1 MKKKILCLAMTV
13 IMAAGVHTTAFAKD
27 SQGADR
33 WQVNFTGG
41 KMDSNFKSSDVT
53 DELANIQP
61 GDSIELK
68 VQLKNSDSTDT
79 DWYMTNEVIQT
90 LEDAQSSAEGGAYE
104 YKLTYV
110 GSDNAEKVLYDSS
123 TVGGEGASK
132 AGEGLKQID
141 NSTQEYFYLGRLA
154 SNNTGTVHL
163 TVGVEGETQGN
174 GYQLTLAKLR
184 MNFAVEKVSAG
195 KTITKNKIVKT
206 TNTVKTGDTAR
217 ILLFCFWRVK
227 RSKILLQASL
237 HRLSDL
243 LTLVSSY
250 NYARKSNTM
259 KQIHRTGSVIMYKI
273 DFNQP
278 CHIHFIGI
286 GGISMS
292 GLAEILL
299 EEGFTVSGSDNK
311 ESALTDHLSQNGATV
326 FYGQKASNIIDGIDL
341 VVYTAAIH
349 EDNEEFAEAKRQNLP
364 MLSRAEL
371 LGQLMTNY
379 KTPVAISGTH
389 GKTTT
394 TSMLSH
400 IALAADL
407 DPTISVGGILK
418 AIEGNIRVGVPYTK
432 DASLNIAVP
441 PQ

>member
-41 KMDSNFKSSDVT
+41 KMESNFKSSDVT

-68 VQLKNSDSTDT
+68 VQLKNSDSGDT

-110 GSDNAEKVLYDSS
+110 GSDNAEKVLYDST

-141 NSTQEYFYLGRLA
+141 SSTQEYFYLGRLA

-163 TVGVEGETQGN
+163 TVGVD

-206 TNTVKTGDTAR
+206 TKTVKTGDTAR
-217 ILLFCFWRVK
+217 VLLFCVLALI
-227 RSKILLQASL
+227 SGLILLAYGIY
-237 HRLSDL
+237 
-243 LTLVSSY
+243 TL
-250 NYARKSNTM
+250 NKNT
-259 KQIHRTGSVIMYKI
+259 KRRR
-273 DFNQP
+273 
-278 CHIHFIGI
+278 
-286 GGISMS
+286 
-292 GLAEILL
+292 
-299 EEGFTVSGSDNK
+299 
-311 ESALTDHLSQNGATV
+311 
-326 FYGQKASNIIDGIDL
+326 QKG
-341 VVYTAAIH
+341 
-349 EDNEEFAEAKRQNLP
+349 E
-364 MLSRAEL
+364 
-371 LGQLMTNY
+371 
-379 KTPVAISGTH
+379 
-389 GKTTT
+389 
-394 TSMLSH
+394 
-400 IALAADL
+400 
-407 DPTISVGGILK
+407 
-418 AIEGNIRVGVPYTK
+418 
-432 DASLNIAVP
+432 
-441 PQ
+441 

>member
-27 SQGADR
+27 YQGADG
-33 WQVNFTGG
+33 WQVHFTGD
-41 KMDSNFKSSDVT
+41 KMESNFENKTVS
-53 DELANIQP
+53 DELATIQP

-217 ILLFCFWRVK
+217 VLLFCVLALI
-227 RSKILLQASL
+227 SGLILLAYGIY
-237 HRLSDL
+237 
-243 LTLVSSY
+243 TL
-250 NYARKSNTM
+250 NKNT
-259 KQIHRTGSVIMYKI
+259 KRRR
-273 DFNQP
+273 
-278 CHIHFIGI
+278 
-286 GGISMS
+286 
-292 GLAEILL
+292 
-299 EEGFTVSGSDNK
+299 
-311 ESALTDHLSQNGATV
+311 
-326 FYGQKASNIIDGIDL
+326 QKG
-341 VVYTAAIH
+341 
-349 EDNEEFAEAKRQNLP
+349 E
-364 MLSRAEL
+364 
-371 LGQLMTNY
+371 
-379 KTPVAISGTH
+379 
-389 GKTTT
+389 
-394 TSMLSH
+394 
-400 IALAADL
+400 
-407 DPTISVGGILK
+407 
-418 AIEGNIRVGVPYTK
+418 
-432 DASLNIAVP
+432 
-441 PQ
+441 

>member
-110 GSDNAEKVLYDSS
+110 
-123 TVGGEGASK
+123 
-132 AGEGLKQID
+132 KQID
-141 NSTQEYFYLGRLA
+141 SSTQEYFYLGRLA

-217 ILLFCFWRVK
+217 ILLFCVLALI
-227 RSKILLQASL
+227 SGLILLAYGIY
-237 HRLSDL
+237 
-243 LTLVSSY
+243 TL
-250 NYARKSNTM
+250 NKNT
-259 KQIHRTGSVIMYKI
+259 KRRR
-273 DFNQP
+273 
-278 CHIHFIGI
+278 
-286 GGISMS
+286 
-292 GLAEILL
+292 
-299 EEGFTVSGSDNK
+299 
-311 ESALTDHLSQNGATV
+311 
-326 FYGQKASNIIDGIDL
+326 QKG
-341 VVYTAAIH
+341 
-349 EDNEEFAEAKRQNLP
+349 E
-364 MLSRAEL
+364 
-371 LGQLMTNY
+371 
-379 KTPVAISGTH
+379 
-389 GKTTT
+389 
-394 TSMLSH
+394 
-400 IALAADL
+400 
-407 DPTISVGGILK
+407 
-418 AIEGNIRVGVPYTK
+418 
-432 DASLNIAVP
+432 
-441 PQ
+441 

>member
-27 SQGADR
+27 YQGADG

-41 KMDSNFKSSDVT
+41 KMESNFKSSDVT

-110 GSDNAEKVLYDSS
+110 GSNNAEKVLYDST
-123 TVGGEGASK
+123 TV
-132 AGEGLKQID
+132 
-141 NSTQEYFYLGRLA
+141 QEYFYLGRLA
-154 SNNTGTVHL
+154 SHNTGTVHL

-217 ILLFCFWRVK
+217 VLLFCVLALI
-227 RSKILLQASL
+227 SGLILLAYGIY
-237 HRLSDL
+237 
-243 LTLVSSY
+243 TL
-250 NYARKSNTM
+250 NKNT
-259 KQIHRTGSVIMYKI
+259 KRRR
-273 DFNQP
+273 
-278 CHIHFIGI
+278 
-286 GGISMS
+286 
-292 GLAEILL
+292 
-299 EEGFTVSGSDNK
+299 
-311 ESALTDHLSQNGATV
+311 
-326 FYGQKASNIIDGIDL
+326 QKG
-341 VVYTAAIH
+341 
-349 EDNEEFAEAKRQNLP
+349 E
-364 MLSRAEL
+364 
-371 LGQLMTNY
+371 
-379 KTPVAISGTH
+379 
-389 GKTTT
+389 
-394 TSMLSH
+394 
-400 IALAADL
+400 
-407 DPTISVGGILK
+407 
-418 AIEGNIRVGVPYTK
+418 
-432 DASLNIAVP
+432 
-441 PQ
+441 